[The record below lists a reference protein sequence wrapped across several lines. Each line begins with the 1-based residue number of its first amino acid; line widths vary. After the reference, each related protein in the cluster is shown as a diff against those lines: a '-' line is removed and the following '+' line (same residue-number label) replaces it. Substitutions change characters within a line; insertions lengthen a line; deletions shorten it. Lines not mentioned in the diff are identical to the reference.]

1 MITPRWDGGNYQG
14 TEKPC
19 PPALHSPCPW
29 FNGEPSVVDNMAVSW
44 VWKKAENVTEW
55 WYEELVPTICPVTW
69 AGAQQAALFC
79 WWRAR
84 TPAHPLSRLARS
96 RSRVGLPNFYIDTVK
111 STQYYKPTLQQV
123 VLTRSW
129 DTYPWIYPMKR
140 PRPMTLNRRITKI
153 PSVVYCLS
161 THHSIDVRIE
171 EP

>member
-1 MITPRWDGGNYQG
+1 MITLRWDGGNYQG

-44 VWKKAENVTEW
+44 VWMKAENVTEW

-96 RSRVGLPNFYIDTVK
+96 RSRVGFPNFYIDTVK
-111 STQYYKPTLQQV
+111 STQYYITHFATSCLDPQLGHLTVIYIQWKDQDQWPSIDTSPKFQV
-123 VLTRSW
+123 
-129 DTYPWIYPMKR
+129 YFK
-140 PRPMTLNRRITKI
+140 
-153 PSVVYCLS
+153 C